1 MLLVVGV
8 FVIGH
13 FLEVYVLTP
22 RLVGHRV
29 GLHPLWILFALITGA
44 KRMGFTGVLI
54 AVPLAAVIGVVTRF
68 FLRQYKNSP
77 MYKDTL

>member
-1 MLLVVGV
+1 M
-8 FVIGH
+8 IGH
-13 FLEVYVLTP
+13 FLETYVLTP

-44 KRMGFTGVLI
+44 KLMGFTGILI

-68 FLRQYKNSP
+68 FLRQYRSS
-77 MYKDTL
+77 MLYKDSL